1 MVSLAI
7 NKDNTDALIQP
18 FQYPLYSA
26 SLAEYN
32 MEQVSGNKI
41 FGIKDPIHKEALCFE
56 TMAKLFVIFRW
67 VITWWRKEVGH
78 WTLLSLRGLTR
89 LPR

>member
-32 MEQVSGNKI
+32 MEQVSGIEI
-41 FGIKDPIHKEALCFE
+41 FFWESLCVLKLWLNYLSFLGGLLPGGGKRLGIGPC
-56 TMAKLFVIFRW
+56 
-67 VITWWRKEVGH
+67 
-78 WTLLSLRGLTR
+78 
-89 LPR
+89 